1 MPRHSLVVRVTH
13 WINAIAS
20 FALIV
25 SGVAILLAHPRLYWG
40 ETGAV
45 GAPSLIDLPIPFIF
59 GHSGWGR
66 YLHFLAAWV
75 GTISGVVYVS
85 AGIVTRRFGHELLP
99 SKAEWSWTHVQ
110 RVIVDHARLRLSEHA
125 SFQSYNVLQRLTY
138 VAVIFVL
145 GPLVLMSG
153 LAFSPMLASA
163 APWLVG
169 VFGGQHRPGNDYR
182 LQAFILGNSPS
193 QSCRA
198 LSPSSRK
205 PSPEDDSRLFRVAAR
220 DAVFEGG
227 HAVAVVLCTVLLR
240 VRIRSNTTTAAMAN
254 VAPNQNGTGGP

>member
-1 MPRHSLVVRVTH
+1 MPRHSLVVRLTH
-13 WINAIAS
+13 WINAVAS

-25 SGVAILLAHPRLYWG
+25 SGVAILLAHPHLYWG
-40 ETGAV
+40 ETGAI
-45 GAPSLIDLPIPFIF
+45 GTPSLIDLPLPFIF

-85 AGIVTRRFGHELLP
+85 AGIVTRRFG
-99 SKAEWSWTHVQ
+99 
-110 RVIVDHARLRLSEHA
+110 HA

-163 APWLVG
+163 APWLVS
-169 VFGGQHRPGNDYR
+169 VFGGQQSARTIHFFAAAAII
-182 LQAFILGNSPS
+182 AFLIVHVVM
-193 QSCRA
+193 
-198 LSPSSRK
+198 
-205 PSPEDDSRLFRVAAR
+205 VAATGFTAR
-220 DAVFEGG
+220 M
-227 HAVAVVLCTVLLR
+227 
-240 VRIRSNTTTAAMAN
+240 RSMIVGDPGSAAERL
-254 VAPNQNGTGGP
+254 

>member
-1 MPRHSLVVRVTH
+1 MPRHSLVVRLTH

-85 AGIVTRRFGHELLP
+85 AGIVTRHFGQE
-99 SKAEWSWTHVQ
+99 
-110 RVIVDHARLRLSEHA
+110 
-125 SFQSYNVLQRLTY
+125 FQSYHVLQRLTY

-145 GPLVLMSG
+145 GPLVLISG

-169 VFGGQHRPGNDYR
+169 VFGGQQSARTIHFFAAAAIV
-182 LQAFILGNSPS
+182 AFLIVHVVM
-193 QSCRA
+193 
-198 LSPSSRK
+198 
-205 PSPEDDSRLFRVAAR
+205 VAATGFTTR
-220 DAVFEGG
+220 MRSMIVGDPGS
-227 HAVAVVLCTVLLR
+227 VAERL
-240 VRIRSNTTTAAMAN
+240 
-254 VAPNQNGTGGP
+254 